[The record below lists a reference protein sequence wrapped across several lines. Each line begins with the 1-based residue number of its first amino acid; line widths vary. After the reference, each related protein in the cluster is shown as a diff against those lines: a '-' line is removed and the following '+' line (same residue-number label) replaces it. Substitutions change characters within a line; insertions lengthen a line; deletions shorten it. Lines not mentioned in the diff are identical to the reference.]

1 MGTMNLFVCSGMS
14 DLMKAEAI
22 RLNNRIENVIVI
34 TDHPHTQQLCNEIG
48 IRCHYIHKY
57 ALVDKSGIWKD
68 HENNVVYGNLSPESC
83 TLSYDGYEID
93 IHESIGI
100 DRMRFFSNATTLKLI
115 EVAFRLIPV
124 DDNVNLFL
132 SFDLHSPLVSYATQ
146 LADKALSVTLVKHE
160 DFFVPMSYLVLQTLF
175 NQVDSAI
182 VSNSKDKKIF
192 DDMGILCHVK
202 GIEKDKKEPVS
213 ERARSLAKSAIGTN
227 KHVIGMFLHKQYDG
241 ELNLF
246 LENNRNILDKVTV
259 LLLPV
264 DKRSFGLFP
273 KIVKKEFHNQVTVVP
288 TSEVKHA
295 IKACDQIVSFEF
307 NERVLKNI
315 PNQYDY
321 KFNGTPFTLQKEILA
336 SWV

>member
-1 MGTMNLFVCSGMS
+1 MGITNLFVCSAMS

-34 TDHPHTQQLCNEIG
+34 TDHPHTQRLCNEIG

-68 HENNVVYGNLSPESC
+68 HENNVIYGNLLPEPC
-83 TLSYDGYEID
+83 TLFCNSYEIN

-100 DRMRFFSNATTLKLI
+100 DRMRFFSNAATLKLI

-124 DDNVNLFL
+124 DSSVNLFL

-146 LADKALSVTLVKHE
+146 LANKAAFVTLIKHE

-175 NQVDSAI
+175 NQVDAAI
-182 VSNSKDKKIF
+182 VSSSKDKKMF
-192 DDMGILCHVK
+192 DNMGILCHMK
-202 GIEKDKKEPVS
+202 GAERNKKEPVS
-213 ERARSLAKSAIGTN
+213 ERVRSLAKSAIGTN
-227 KHVIGMFLHKQYDG
+227 RHVIGMFLHKQYDG

-246 LENNRNILDKVTV
+246 LENNRNILDRVTV

-264 DKRSFGLFP
+264 DKRSWELFP
-273 KIVKKEFHNQVTVVP
+273 KIVRKEFHNQVIIVP

-307 NERVLKNI
+307 NERTLKNI
-315 PNQYDY
+315 PNQYNY
-321 KFNGTPFTLQKEILA
+321 KFNGTPFTLQKEILS
-336 SWV
+336 SWA